1 MFDGPWGGFLGLIVF
16 GLLTVIGYKYFDGP
30 RQLTQKEREAEQKR
44 IKEQLEWDKIL
55 EEENNKKSEILFK
68 KLKPR
73 SCFRLYLIFFKFL

>member
-55 EEENNKKSEILFK
+55 EEENKKKIIREYKRDLK
-68 KLKPR
+68 KKKKNR
-73 SCFRLYLIFFKFL
+73 